1 MPAPPNNAQKVPR
14 HRAMLAFVTLSLL
27 VTMSLDQTSSFA
39 RGSLQYWLVVLPA
52 LLLPLLDLPAI
63 LKRLFG
69 EARLLLVFL
78 VCAGGWHLAMG
89 DVRVTLQ
96 LFQFILVLTW
106 ISTDRASI
114 NVRDLTRLYMLLVVV
129 GVSILLFSDFNRYGL
144 IPGRSDPAYGLW
156 RVSFFPNIAYTGIL
170 SMAMVL
176 VLTRSKDVARQHP
189 IVLAIATY
197 FLVFSFVRA
206 AQIAAMIYLAIYYLF
221 LRNSAPRPI
230 RMFWIALLVAF
241 GFNLAVL
248 VAAQILFVLQNYPL
262 VSTLFL
268 RGETNLSIDD
278 ILFQLYR
285 PWLWRTHFHLFFS
298 SPGWMGWGS
307 PEFYQ
312 RALDATGPPLPTI
325 GSESLPTRLLASYG
339 IAGALF
345 TVYLVRQL
353 RQLAFLDDR
362 WACACFPAVFVLM
375 MNWGS
380 VFHPSDSIFVILLL
394 IMTKGSKGFVTEYA
408 STSALGQRE
417 AAGPVTQAG

>member
-1 MPAPPNNAQKVPR
+1 MPALPSNAQKAPR
-14 HRAMLAFVTLSLL
+14 RRAMLAFITLSLL

-52 LLLPLLDLPAI
+52 LLFPLLDLSAI

-69 EARLLLVFL
+69 EARLLLLFFVF
-78 VCAGGWHLAMG
+78 AGGWHLATG
-89 DVRVTLQ
+89 DVRATLQ
-96 LFQFILVLTW
+96 LFQFILMLTW

-114 NVRDLTRLYMLLVVV
+114 SVRDLARLYMFLVVV
-129 GVSILLFSDFNRYGL
+129 GVSISVFSDFNRYGL
-144 IPGRSDPAYGLW
+144 IPGRSDPTYGLW

-170 SMAMVL
+170 SLAMVL
-176 VLTRSKDVARQHP
+176 VLTRSKERARQHP
-189 IVLAIATY
+189 IVLAIAVY

-206 AQIAAMIYLAIYYLF
+206 AQIAAMIYLALYYLF
-221 LRNSAPRPI
+221 LRNPALRPT

-248 VAAQILFVLQNYPL
+248 VSAQILFALQGVPL

-268 RGETNLSIDD
+268 RGATNLSVDD

-285 PWLWRTHFHLFFS
+285 PWLWRTHFHLFLS
-298 SPGWMGWGS
+298 SPAWMGWGS

-312 RALDATGPPLPTI
+312 RVLDATGPPLPTI
-325 GSESLPTRLLASYG
+325 GSESLPTILLASYG
-339 IAGALF
+339 IAGVLF
-345 TVYLVRQL
+345 TVYLVQRL
-353 RQLAFLDDR
+353 RQLAFVDDR

-394 IMTKGSKGFVTEYA
+394 IMTRGSKGFVIEGV
-408 STSALGQRE
+408 STSALDKPE
-417 AAGPVTQAG
+417 TAGPVTQAG